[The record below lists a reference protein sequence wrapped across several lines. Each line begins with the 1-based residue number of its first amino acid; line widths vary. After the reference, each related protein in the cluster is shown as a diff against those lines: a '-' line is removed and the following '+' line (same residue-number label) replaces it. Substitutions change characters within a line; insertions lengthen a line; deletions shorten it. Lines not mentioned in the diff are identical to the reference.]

1 MFLLYCSWAKKKN
14 KKVHIEHVV
23 GLVEHKDFHG
33 EMSQHWTFKL
43 LLNTAEKN
51 WHNIDGITFKSLFKD
66 KYIRITYRVLATK
79 ASELIISWK
88 TCRSCRG
95 GCVKVRKVE
104 MCRCEGAE
112 CVFPAL
118 KEQLRVALHAT
129 GPSRLSVTDCVVRV
143 IYVDMLVELMCSR
156 TNRLLLPRS
165 RTTQGCLSHERRNEM
180 WNFNYLL
187 SSLTS
192 TASPST
198 CSLI

>member
-1 MFLLYCSWAKKKN
+1 MWLDWLNTRISMERCRN
-14 KKVHIEHVV
+14 TEH
-23 GLVEHKDFHG
+23 
-33 EMSQHWTFKL
+33 KL

-66 KYIRITYRVLATK
+66 EYIRITYRVLATK
-79 ASELIISWK
+79 ASGLIMSWK

-95 GCVKVRKVE
+95 GCVKVWKVE
-104 MCRCEGAE
+104 MCRREGAE

-118 KEQLRVALHAT
+118 KERHLRVALHAT

-180 WNFNYLL
+180 WKFNFLL

-192 TASPST
+192 TASSST